1 MKFSKLTTKLGD
13 LLSAD
18 RRRQRDK
25 IDKLKDLLRQMKKQ
39 QSTIEA
45 ALKVESDQTAR
56 AGLELKLQILIEQ
69 RRKGIQL
76 RRELNAKTY

>member
-1 MKFSKLTTKLGD
+1 MKFSKLITKLGD

-25 IDKLKDLLRQMKKQ
+25 IDKLKDLLRQMKRQ
-39 QSTIEA
+39 QGALEQ
-45 ALKVESDQTAR
+45 ALKDETDQTAR

-76 RRELNAKTY
+76 RRELNGKPY

>member
-45 ALKVESDQTAR
+45 ALKVETDQTAR

-76 RRELNAKTY
+76 RRELNAKAY

>member
-1 MKFSKLTTKLGD
+1 MKFSKLTAKLGE

-39 QSTIEA
+39 QGTLEA
-45 ALKVESDQTAR
+45 ALAQETDQTAR

-76 RRELNAKTY
+76 RRELNGKPY

>member
-1 MKFSKLTTKLGD
+1 MKLSKLTSRLGD

-18 RRRQRDK
+18 RRRQREK
-25 IDKLKDLLRQMKKQ
+25 LDKLKSLLRQMKKQ
-39 QSTIEA
+39 QAAIEA
-45 ALKVESDQTAR
+45 ELEDEADQTER

-76 RRELNAKTY
+76 RRELAGKPY

>member
-1 MKFSKLTTKLGD
+1 MKFSKLTTKLGA

-39 QSTIEA
+39 QGTLEE
-45 ALKVESDQTAR
+45 ALKGETDQTAR

-76 RRELNAKTY
+76 RRELVGKPY

>member
-1 MKFSKLTTKLGD
+1 MKFSKLVTKLGD

-25 IDKLKDLLRQMKKQ
+25 IDKLKELLRQMKKQ
-39 QSTIEA
+39 QATLEA
-45 ALKVESDQTAR
+45 ALKDETDQTER

-76 RRELNAKTY
+76 RRELNGKPY

>member
-1 MKFSKLTTKLGD
+1 MKFSKLTSKLGD

-39 QSTIEA
+39 QATLEA
-45 ALKVESDQTAR
+45 ALKDENDQTAR

-76 RRELNAKTY
+76 RRELNAKAY

>member
-76 RRELNAKTY
+76 RRELNAKAY

>member
-1 MKFSKLTTKLGD
+1 MKFSKLTAKLGE

-39 QSTIEA
+39 QGTLEV
-45 ALKVESDQTAR
+45 ALAQETDQTAR

-76 RRELNAKTY
+76 RREVNGKPY